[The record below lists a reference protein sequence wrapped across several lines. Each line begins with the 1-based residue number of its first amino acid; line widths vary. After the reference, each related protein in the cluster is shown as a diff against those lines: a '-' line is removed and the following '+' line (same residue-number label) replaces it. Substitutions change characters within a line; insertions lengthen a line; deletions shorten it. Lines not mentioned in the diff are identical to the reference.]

1 MGLPGV
7 EDTSSAS
14 DIAIAEEKDEKKH
27 SKESAA

>member
-1 MGLPGV
+1 MGLPG

-14 DIAIAEEKDEKKH
+14 DIAIAEEKDEKKY